1 VKKPVLV
8 GVIFVLVVLGVL
20 IYSSLHLAAYG
31 VEVCMNFGGRSAC
44 STAKA
49 ATKDEALQ
57 NAMTTACGQIA
68 FGVTDTIACSR
79 TEPAKE
85 TWLP

>member
-1 VKKPVLV
+1 MKKPVLV
-8 GVIFVLVVLGVL
+8 GVIFVLVVLGV
-20 IYSSLHLAAYG
+20 IVYTSFHLAAYG

-44 STAKA
+44 STAKG
-49 ATKDEALQ
+49 TSKEEALQ
-57 NAMTTACGQIA
+57 NAMQTACGQIA

-79 TEPAKE
+79 AEPAKE